1 MLKENED
8 IGCFMIFKL
17 DERLFKF
24 RGNQM
29 PAGQYL
35 WNFTFQIPE
44 TRTPSTFQYINAQ
57 GDSFSVKYTITVYF
71 NDAKNPLMTQSREI

>member
-1 MLKENED
+1 
-8 IGCFMIFKL
+8 MILYL

-35 WNFTFQIPE
+35 WNFTFHIPSK
-44 TRTPSTFQYINAQ
+44 TPSSFQYISAT

-71 NDAKNPLMTQSREI
+71 NDLKPLMTQSKEI